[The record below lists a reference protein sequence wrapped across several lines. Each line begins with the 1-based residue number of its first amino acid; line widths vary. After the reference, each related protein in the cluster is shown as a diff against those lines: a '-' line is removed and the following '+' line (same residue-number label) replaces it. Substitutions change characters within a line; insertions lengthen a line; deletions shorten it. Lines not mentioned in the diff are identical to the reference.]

1 MPAVDDWVTQWQ
13 PQDVHP
19 ASELVEQL
27 LLLTT
32 HAGLREP
39 DAQDKAADVIK
50 AVEALAIGDETFP
63 DVIVR
68 LVNDLESDSTVRKAD
83 ANVFIASLN
92 IEGDGTGS
100 RQKRSAAVSGGLS
113 DRQLGRNA
121 RKVAGALVRRYLA
134 SDPAPVPAGVPTRLV
149 ELEASLRVPGRFL
162 NPTQVL
168 ERRVVEPSHEEMSEW
183 RASIAASLWGD
194 PHFTHFG
201 RGHFEELPGD
211 PGMSA
216 LRIRFNPP
224 SRNRESFSLLRT
236 FDNPEDRAIY
246 GHYDYTFLSQPD
258 EFAVRVMLGARPTAA
273 YWLECLRPAD
283 WPRLP
288 ASVREIEIQESGG
301 GSFLIEERIR
311 PPVNRRVG
319 IVWFWIPSKLDEGV
333 LSWDVPAVDP
343 DNAATPSTFLDKAR

>member
-19 ASELVEQL
+19 AGELVEQL

-201 RGHFEELPGD
+201 RGHFEELTHP
-211 PGMSA
+211 
-216 LRIRFNPP
+216 
-224 SRNRESFSLLRT
+224 LLG
-236 FDNPEDRAIY
+236 A
-246 GHYDYTFLSQPD
+246 GHYERNGFRLSDAASGYGRPSPL
-258 EFAVRVMLGARPTAA
+258 LGEHTHQVLADLLGLDDAEIARLSDAGA
-273 YWLECLRPAD
+273 
-283 WPRLP
+283 
-288 ASVREIEIQESGG
+288 
-301 GSFLIEERIR
+301 
-311 PPVNRRVG
+311 
-319 IVWFWIPSKLDEGV
+319 LD
-333 LSWDVPAVDP
+333 
-343 DNAATPSTFLDKAR
+343 